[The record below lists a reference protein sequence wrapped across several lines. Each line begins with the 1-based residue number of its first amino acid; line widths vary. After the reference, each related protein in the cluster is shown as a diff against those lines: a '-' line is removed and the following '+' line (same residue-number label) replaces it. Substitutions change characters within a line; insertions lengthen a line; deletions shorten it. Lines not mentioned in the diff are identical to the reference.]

1 LALAPRISQWP
12 AAGVLEDTRVTR
24 RDFIRRR
31 VMPVV
36 FGVVIALM
44 ARHSCN
50 GSDRVHA
57 TFVLDFGRNAPA
69 IQAVDAELWMNK
81 ELVATYHREA
91 LTADI
96 GPTKFDGLFPTT
108 DGEIRVDVLLR
119 SGEHK
124 NIKRTVH
131 ADDNATVTVN
141 LDDLR

>member
-1 LALAPRISQWP
+1 M
-12 AAGVLEDTRVTR
+12 LEDSRVTR
-24 RDFIRRR
+24 KDFIRRR

-44 ARHSCN
+44 ARRSCD
-50 GSDRVHA
+50 GPDRTHA
-57 TFVLDFGRNAPA
+57 TFVLNFGANEPQ

-81 ELVATYHREA
+81 DLVAQYHHTA
-91 LTADI
+91 LGDHI
-96 GPTKFDGLFPTT
+96 GPLRFEGQFPST
-108 DGEIRVDVLLR
+108 DGELRVDATLR

-124 NIKRTVH
+124 NLKRSVH